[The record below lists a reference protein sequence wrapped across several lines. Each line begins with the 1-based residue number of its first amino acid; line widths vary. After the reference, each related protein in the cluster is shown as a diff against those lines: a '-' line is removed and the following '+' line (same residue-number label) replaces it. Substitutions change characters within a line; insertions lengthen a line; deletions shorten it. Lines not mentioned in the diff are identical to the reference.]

1 MANMVQA
8 AGVNALNVRMV
19 EAPGVT
25 PFAYAHSGVRRGS
38 AAMPGLG
45 LMGLPSPLV

>member
-1 MANMVQA
+1 MVQA
-8 AGVNALNVRMV
+8 AGDNALNMRMR

-25 PFAYAHSGVRRGS
+25 PFAYAHNGIRWGS
-38 AAMPGLG
+38 AAMPGPG